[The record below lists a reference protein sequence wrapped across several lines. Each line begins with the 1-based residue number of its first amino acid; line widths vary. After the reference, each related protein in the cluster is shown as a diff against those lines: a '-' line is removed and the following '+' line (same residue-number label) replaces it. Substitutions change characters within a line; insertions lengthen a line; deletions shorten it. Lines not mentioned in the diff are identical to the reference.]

1 MLTLR
6 QIEVVRAIMVT
17 GTVGGAARLLNV
29 SSPGIS
35 RVMKHAEATLGLKLF
50 HRKSGRFVP
59 TQEANDI
66 FSLINGVYDKVED
79 LQFVVRR
86 LKLGA
91 DAELRAGS
99 VPSIANVMVPRAV
112 ADVRRKFP
120 SLLIDLDVLKLE
132 DVVDYLLLGKGELVA
147 ISYRL
152 EHPMVTFTPLAEG
165 RLRCVVPRDH
175 PLAQM
180 AKVSVHDIHRY
191 PLIGIDPNDPY
202 GRIVAGLFTR
212 YELPYEVTIRAR
224 FGTTVCGLVANGLGI
239 GVLDEFTLAGDPLP
253 GLTILDIQE
262 PTLFQTYVATRK
274 DATVS
279 SYGSFFVTSLRRQM
293 ERAHAGVLEK

>member
-50 HRKSGRFVP
+50 HRKSGRYVP

-86 LKLGA
+86 LKQGA

-120 SLLIDLDVLKLE
+120 SLLIDLDVLKIE
-132 DVVDYLLLGKGELVA
+132 EVVDYLLLGKGELVA

-175 PLAQM
+175 QLALMTQ
-180 AKVSVHDIHRY
+180 VSVSDIHRY

-202 GRIVAGLFTR
+202 GRIVAGLFAR
-212 YELPYEVTIRAR
+212 HELPYEVTIRAR

-253 GLTILDIQE
+253 GLKVLDILE
-262 PTLFQTYVATRK
+262 PTQFQTYVATRK
-274 DATVS
+274 DATLS
-279 SYGSFFVTSLRRQM
+279 TYGALFVASLRHQM
-293 ERAHAGVLEK
+293 ERAHSGAIKK

>member
-17 GTVGGAARLLNV
+17 GTVGGAARLLHV

-147 ISYRL
+147 ISYQL
-152 EHPMVTFTPLAEG
+152 EHPMVTFAPLAEG
-165 RLRCVVPRDH
+165 RLRCVVPREH
-175 PLAQM
+175 PLALL
-180 AKVSVHDIHRY
+180 ASVSVHDIHRY

-202 GRIVAGLFTR
+202 GRIIAGLFAR
-212 YELPYEVTIRAR
+212 HELSYEVSIRAR

-239 GVLDEFTLAGDPLP
+239 GVLDEFTLAGDQLP
-253 GLTILDIQE
+253 GLKVLDIQE
-262 PTLFQTYVATRK
+262 PTQFQTYFAVRK
-274 DATVS
+274 DATLSAYGAQFVS
-279 SYGSFFVTSLRRQM
+279 SLRRQM
-293 ERAHAGVLEK
+293 EHGRAGTAKK

>member
-50 HRKSGRFVP
+50 NRKSGRFVP

-152 EHPMVTFTPLAEG
+152 EHPMVTFAPLAEG

-175 PLAQM
+175 PLALM
-180 AKVSVHDIHRY
+180 NAVSVHDIHRY

-202 GRIVAGLFTR
+202 GRIIAGLFAR
-212 YELPYEVTIRAR
+212 HELPYQVTIRAR
-224 FGTTVCGLVANGLGI
+224 FGTTVCALVANGLGI
-239 GVLDEFTLAGDPLP
+239 GVLDEFTLAGDPLS
-253 GLTILDIQE
+253 GLKVLDIQE
-262 PTLFQTYVATRK
+262 PTQFQTYIATRK
-274 DATVS
+274 DATMS
-279 SYGSFFVTSLRRQM
+279 TYGALFVTSLRRQM
-293 ERAHAGVLEK
+293 ERAHASAAKK